1 MRRGRSP
8 SLGGGDPAGWRG
20 PPRARTPRA
29 PATRAR
35 AQGARSNDKN
45 LSGKPAGEA
54 LGRSRGGL
62 WPKLRLIA
70 DANGL
75 PLSLVLTAG
84 QAGDN
89 PQLTA
94 LLDRIRVPRIGPGR
108 ARRRPDLLLADKGYS
123 HPSTRREL
131 RRRGIGHTIPE
142 RSDQKAARTAQGP
155 AGGRP
160 PTFRADRYR
169 HRNVVERCFN
179 RLKQWRGIATRYDKK
194 ATNYEG
200 GILLAALILWTRN

>member
-1 MRRGRSP
+1 
-8 SLGGGDPAGWRG
+8 
-20 PPRARTPRA
+20 
-29 PATRAR
+29 
-35 AQGARSNDKN
+35 
-45 LSGKPAGEA
+45 LST
-54 LGRSRGGL
+54 
-62 WPKLRLIA
+62 KLHLIV
-70 DANGL
+70 DGNGL
-75 PLSLVLTAG
+75 PLSQVLTAG

-108 ARRRPDLLLADKGYS
+108 ARRRPDHLLADKGYS

-142 RSDQKAARTAQGP
+142 RSDQKAARTAKGP